1 VIRNIETSPKRTFFN
16 RRRRYVAHAD
26 EVFMLGPSVRGTEVE
41 VTKIEEAA
49 VSTGLVIIE
58 SKT

>member
-1 VIRNIETSPKRTFFN
+1 MIRNIETSPKRTFFN

-49 VSTGLVIIE
+49 VALDC
-58 SKT
+58 